1 MVCCFQLDDT
11 KNILTT
17 LVGIPNILI
26 VDDEPLVCWTLETSL
41 KKAGYNVA
49 TADSGETAIEKI
61 KSTHFDLIITDM
73 KLPQADGFE
82 VIRLAKQ
89 VSPDIGIIMISA
101 YGDQSVKLKAD
112 ENSIDYFV
120 DKPFN
125 LTEFNLLV
133 KQIIKKHER

>member
-11 KNILTT
+11 KNILNT
-17 LVGIPNILI
+17 LVGIPSILI

-41 KKAGYNVA
+41 RKAGYDVT

-89 VSPDIGIIMISA
+89 ILPDIRIIMISA
-101 YGDQSVKLKAD
+101 YGDQSVKLKAS

-125 LTEFNLLV
+125 LTEFSLLV
-133 KQIIKKHER
+133 KQIIKKQKR

>member
-1 MVCCFQLDDT
+1 MLCCLQLDDT

-17 LVGIPNILI
+17 LVGIPSILI
-26 VDDEPLVCWTLETSL
+26 VDDEPLVCWTLETFL
-41 KKAGYNVA
+41 KKAGYNVT

-133 KQIIKKHER
+133 KQIIKKHKR